1 LTYSKEAKKIL
12 KNMIDEINLIND
24 ADLDLDDLD

>member
-1 LTYSKEAKKIL
+1 LTYSKEAKKVL
-12 KNMIDEINLIND
+12 KNMIDEINLINN

>member
-1 LTYSKEAKKIL
+1 MTYSKEAKKIL

>member
-1 LTYSKEAKKIL
+1 MTYSKEAEKVL

>member
-1 LTYSKEAKKIL
+1 MTYSKEAKKVL